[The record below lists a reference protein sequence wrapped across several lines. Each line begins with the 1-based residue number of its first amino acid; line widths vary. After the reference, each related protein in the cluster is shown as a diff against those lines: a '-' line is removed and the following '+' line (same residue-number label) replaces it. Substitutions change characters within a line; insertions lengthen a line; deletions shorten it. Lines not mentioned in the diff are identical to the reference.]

1 MVDSNS
7 LISPLSL
14 SASALTL
21 LDWALIAAFWSSS
34 PLIRALVSFN
44 CFSTSF
50 FIASILFV
58 LSMISWTAD
67 PPLWRA
73 RTYSFFAAQSL
84 SCSAMTLLH
93 SATALSILASAIA
106 IFSSYSAL
114 YCANFVH
121 LRLGLT
127 SNHSCHHSQVL
138 PMCQFLMVRCKQ

>member
-7 LISPLSL
+7 LISPRSL

-50 FIASILFV
+50 FIASL
-58 LSMISWTAD
+58 
-67 PPLWRA
+67 
-73 RTYSFFAAQSL
+73 SL
-84 SCSAMTLLH
+84 SCSAITLLH
-93 SATALSILASAIA
+93 SATALSILASAMA

-114 YCANFVH
+114 YGANLVH
-121 LRLGLT
+121 LRLGLID
-127 SNHSCHHSQVL
+127 NHKVHQSQVL
-138 PMCQFLMVRCKQ
+138 PIL

>member
-1 MVDSNS
+1 MVDSSS
-7 LISPLSL
+7 LISPRSL

-50 FIASILFV
+50 FIASILLV

-67 PPLWRA
+67 PPLWGA
-73 RTYSFFAAQSL
+73 RTYSFFAALSL

-93 SATALSILASAIA
+93 SATALSMFASAMA

-114 YCANFVH
+114 YWANLVH
-121 LRLGLT
+121 LRLGLID
-127 SNHSCHHSQVL
+127 NHKVHQSQVL
-138 PMCQFLMVRCKQ
+138 PIL